1 MFTNILLQKQGGMKM
16 NKSEFLDLLE
26 SRLKGLP
33 NSEINKSVTYYS
45 EAIDDRIEDGETED
59 EAVASL
65 GEIDDII
72 QNAMSQAS
80 LSGVVKETVKRRFKV
95 SVPVMILLILG
106 SPIWLS
112 LLIALFAVIFSLYVA
127 AASVI
132 IALFAVVISFI
143 LGGVTAVIGSPFV
156 MFENINSAVF
166 FIGAG
171 LILIG
176 VGIFASYASVE
187 VTKLLI
193 KFTKFVMLKTKALFV
208 RACQF

>member
-112 LLIALFAVIFSLYVA
+112 LLICGCCVCNNRFICGCYQLYLRRSNGSYRFAFCDV
-127 AASVI
+127 
-132 IALFAVVISFI
+132 
-143 LGGVTAVIGSPFV
+143 
-156 MFENINSAVF
+156 
-166 FIGAG
+166 
-171 LILIG
+171 
-176 VGIFASYASVE
+176 
-187 VTKLLI
+187 
-193 KFTKFVMLKTKALFV
+193 
-208 RACQF
+208 

>member
-1 MFTNILLQKQGGMKM
+1 M
-16 NKSEFLDLLE
+16 NKSEFLNLLE

-33 NSEINKSVTYYS
+33 DIEINKSVTYYS

-72 QNAMSQAS
+72 RNAMSQAP
-80 LSGVVKETVKRRFKV
+80 LSEVVKETVKRKFKIN
-95 SVPVMILLILG
+95 VPVMILLILG

-112 LLIALFAVIFSLYVA
+112 LLISLFAVIFSLYVT

-143 LGGVTAVIGSPFV
+143 LCGAVSVIASPFI
-156 MFENINSAVF
+156 MFTNIYTGVF
-166 FIGAG
+166 SLGAG
-171 LILIG
+171 LVLSGIG
-176 VGIFASYASVE
+176 VFVLYASIK

-193 KFTKFVMLKTKALFV
+193 KLTKFLMLKTKTVFV
-208 RACQF
+208 RACRF